1 MWKIERRSSGIPSIA
16 GRDRHRR
23 ESRRGGYQ
31 GIASLTI
38 VALRGAE
45 RSRFSRPWMRSARA
59 PGSRASRCGPQPL
72 TDDGRDRR
80 VPIDLPQ
87 LDLPAGDQA
96 EEQDQGGILRR
107 EGALRL
113 HAPAEFLIEPFDHV
127 RGAQRLPL
135 RLREGEEGQ
144 QLRAALV
151 QAAPDAGTALRPLAF
166 EGRVRRAARVGGRR
180 IDDAMKVLAE
190 LIERVLG
197 RLALEVA
204 QLVDRAA

>member
-1 MWKIERRSSGIPSIA
+1 MISLSAGARLRKLYCPQIPHMVASRLMWKIERRSSGIP
-16 GRDRHRR
+16 
-23 ESRRGGYQ
+23 
-31 GIASLTI
+31 
-38 VALRGAE
+38 
-45 RSRFSRPWMRSARA
+45 F
-59 PGSRASRCGPQPL
+59 
-72 TDDGRDRR
+72 
-80 VPIDLPQ
+80 
-87 LDLPAGDQA
+87 
-96 EEQDQGGILRR
+96 
-107 EGALRL
+107 LRL

-151 QAAPDAGTALRPLAF
+151 QATHNAGTALRPLAF

-190 LIERVLG
+190 LVERVLG

-204 QLVDRAA
+204 QLVDRAALHGRRWPRPAQGQAQARIAVEDRQRSEEHTSELQSPCNLVCRLLLEKKKKKQRISLM